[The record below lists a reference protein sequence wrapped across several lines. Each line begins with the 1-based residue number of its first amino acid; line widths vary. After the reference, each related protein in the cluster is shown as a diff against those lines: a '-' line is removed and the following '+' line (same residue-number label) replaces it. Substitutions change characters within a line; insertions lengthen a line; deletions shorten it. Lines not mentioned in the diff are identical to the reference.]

1 MFQWKQKKVPKAF
14 IICKGFVS
22 NKVLSHF
29 QNKANVKTQVAELLS
44 FDFFFFCVN
53 IILTYFTKQNQRF
66 SGVKCDR
73 FTLTKPQN
81 TSWCSTTTLKSVKKA
96 NTKLKLRAEVRSITE
111 TWRLSFQRG
120 DSLRQKASKISCK
133 QISAFSTKKKK
144 HLQRGRARE
153 KMALGVKSRKLK
165 GRSGIW
171 VEISYFITRI
181 FSFFFFFACKCF
193 LNFDQAYV

>member
-1 MFQWKQKKVPKAF
+1 MKAKKVPKAF

-44 FDFFFFCVN
+44 FDFFFCVN

-73 FTLTKPQN
+73 FTVTKPQN
-81 TSWCSTTTLKSVKKA
+81 TSWYSTTTLKSVKKA

-133 QISAFSTKKKK
+133 QISAFSTKKK
-144 HLQRGRARE
+144 HLQRGRAWE

-171 VEISYFITRI
+171 VEISYFLTRM
-181 FSFFFFFACKCF
+181 FVLFFFC
-193 LNFDQAYV
+193 L

>member
-1 MFQWKQKKVPKAF
+1 MKAKKVPKAF

-44 FDFFFFCVN
+44 FDFFFCVN

-81 TSWCSTTTLKSVKKA
+81 TSWYSTTTLKSVKKA

-120 DSLRQKASKISCK
+120 DSLRQKASKISCTH
-133 QISAFSTKKKK
+133 ISAFSTKKKNIYK
-144 HLQRGRARE
+144 GGGPGKKWLWELNLENWRG
-153 KMALGVKSRKLK
+153 GV
-165 GRSGIW
+165 
-171 VEISYFITRI
+171 ED
-181 FSFFFFFACKCF
+181 FFFFLPASAFWISIRLMCSPVQVVIRIIGT
-193 LNFDQAYV
+193 LIL